1 MKNETEETVKN
12 KMIISY
18 NQKFQFGFSFKNGL
32 GQIIKT

>member
-12 KMIISY
+12 KMISY